1 MKVQKRNNELEEVSF
16 DKIKNRI
23 AFQTKDLNIDHIVI
37 AQKVISRI
45 YDGVKTSELDEL
57 TAQICTSLATENL
70 DYGML
75 ASRIIIS
82 NNHKNTSPSFSE
94 VIHILYN
101 NSKTSLI
108 SEDVYNVVIKH
119 KKKLNSVI
127 DYSRDYNFDYFS
139 YKTLERAYLM
149 KVDNNIVERIQHL
162 FMRVSI
168 GLHLSDIK
176 SAIESYHY
184 MSQKYFTHATPT
196 LFHAG
201 TPKPQL
207 LSCFLLG
214 TEDSVSGMYK
224 NISDCA
230 QISKWAGGIGV
241 HISNIRSKNSLIRST
256 NGKSNGLIPMLRVY
270 NECAK
275 HINQCFTPDTK
286 IYTKTGVKNIED
298 ITERDFVITKDGSYK
313 KVLEVIKNHTTDTIL
328 KIRTTHSIEDV
339 KCTKVH
345 EIFALCGI
353 KKMTPFSTIKH
364 KLLEGIIE
372 PEFVSAEDL
381 NKDTDFLV
389 FPIPTDVEDV
399 DEYDKDLCRF
409 YGIMLGDGHIT
420 KKKNCNSYEC
430 GITCGTVNKK
440 DTLTFIRN
448 FLQKRNIHSWEN
460 EHTNCIAIKWT
471 LSTDFDI
478 NYDMLYNK
486 EHQKYIHP
494 SFINLPKQKLL
505 SLILGLIE
513 TDGSRLKEIYYS
525 STSRELVEGL
535 RIILLKCGVLTSGN
549 IKNNI
554 GSVSPY
560 KNITTKQ
567 ICYSL
572 RIPKHP
578 ILESVLNITP
588 SKKLNF
594 FEYNNLLFSRVR
606 SIESCEYDGYVYDLN
621 IEDNHNYLT
630 HMGLVHNSGKR
641 NGSIAFYLEPHHPEI
656 IEFLQIRKNHGNE
669 DDRCRDLFSAMWISD
684 LFMERVK
691 ADATWSLFDPDVC
704 PKLTN
709 VCGDEYKELYETYEK
724 EKLFTKQLP
733 ARDVWKNILDAQI
746 ETGTPYIGFKDN
758 VNRKTNQQNLGTIKS
773 SNLCIE
779 INEYSDENE
788 YACCTLASLSLS
800 SFVKKKEIDTKFM
813 IYGLETGCTACD
825 LVKMMCKNNNY
836 EYEFHNIEDRYEEF
850 FDEQKIEE
858 HTVPQI
864 FIPNG
869 YIGGYQNFIEH
880 IQPEYDF
887 TELKKVVKIAIKNLN
902 KVIDLNYYPVPETK
916 LSNMKHRPLGL
927 GVQGLADTYAKMRF
941 AFDSD
946 EALQLNKDIF
956 ETIYYAA
963 LDESSSLAKKEGV
976 YSSYEGSPISKGIYQ
991 FDMWGVKPS
1000 TRHDWIRLKKK
1011 ISKYG
1016 IRNSLLTALMP
1027 TASTSQIMGNNECF
1041 EPFTS
1046 NIYSRRTIA
1055 GDFIIIN
1062 KYLIK
1067 DLTNLGMWN
1076 NELKNQIIAN
1086 NGSVQ
1091 DINIPKQLKELYKT
1105 VWEIKQKVLIQQSAD
1120 RGAYVCQAQSLNL
1133 FFEEPTHGQLT
1144 GALFYGW
1151 EKGLKTGSYY
1161 IRTRPKTQAQQFTV
1175 DPKYKVCESCSG

>member
-23 AFQTKDLNIDHIVI
+23 AFQTKDLDIDYIAI

-57 TAQICTSLATENL
+57 TAQICTSLSTENL
-70 DYGML
+70 QYGVL

-94 VIHILYN
+94 VIHILYH

-108 SEDVYNVVIKH
+108 SEEVYKVVMKH

-127 DYSRDYNFDYFS
+127 DYSRDYTFDYFS

-168 GLHLSDIK
+168 GLHFGDIK

-224 NISDCA
+224 NIGDCA

-313 KVLEVIKNHTTDTIL
+313 KVLEVIKNYKVDTIL
-328 KIRTTHSIEDV
+328 KIRTKHSIEDV

-372 PEFVSAEDL
+372 PEFVSAEEL

-440 DTLTFIRN
+440 DTLAFVRN

-471 LSTDFDI
+471 LSKDFEI
-478 NYDMLYNK
+478 NYDMLYTK

-525 STSRELVEGL
+525 STSRELIEGL

-621 IEDNHNYLT
+621 IEDNHNY
-630 HMGLVHNSGKR
+630 
-641 NGSIAFYLEPHHPEI
+641 
-656 IEFLQIRKNHGNE
+656 
-669 DDRCRDLFSAMWISD
+669 FS
-684 LFMERVK
+684 
-691 ADATWSLFDPDVC
+691 
-704 PKLTN
+704 
-709 VCGDEYKELYETYEK
+709 
-724 EKLFTKQLP
+724 
-733 ARDVWKNILDAQI
+733 
-746 ETGTPYIGFKDN
+746 
-758 VNRKTNQQNLGTIKS
+758 
-773 SNLCIE
+773 
-779 INEYSDENE
+779 
-788 YACCTLASLSLS
+788 
-800 SFVKKKEIDTKFM
+800 
-813 IYGLETGCTACD
+813 
-825 LVKMMCKNNNY
+825 
-836 EYEFHNIEDRYEEF
+836 
-850 FDEQKIEE
+850 
-858 HTVPQI
+858 
-864 FIPNG
+864 
-869 YIGGYQNFIEH
+869 
-880 IQPEYDF
+880 
-887 TELKKVVKIAIKNLN
+887 
-902 KVIDLNYYPVPETK
+902 VI
-916 LSNMKHRPLGL
+916 
-927 GVQGLADTYAKMRF
+927 
-941 AFDSD
+941 
-946 EALQLNKDIF
+946 
-956 ETIYYAA
+956 
-963 LDESSSLAKKEGV
+963 
-976 YSSYEGSPISKGIYQ
+976 
-991 FDMWGVKPS
+991 
-1000 TRHDWIRLKKK
+1000 
-1011 ISKYG
+1011 
-1016 IRNSLLTALMP
+1016 
-1027 TASTSQIMGNNECF
+1027 
-1041 EPFTS
+1041 
-1046 NIYSRRTIA
+1046 
-1055 GDFIIIN
+1055 
-1062 KYLIK
+1062 
-1067 DLTNLGMWN
+1067 
-1076 NELKNQIIAN
+1076 
-1086 NGSVQ
+1086 
-1091 DINIPKQLKELYKT
+1091 
-1105 VWEIKQKVLIQQSAD
+1105 
-1120 RGAYVCQAQSLNL
+1120 
-1133 FFEEPTHGQLT
+1133 
-1144 GALFYGW
+1144 
-1151 EKGLKTGSYY
+1151 
-1161 IRTRPKTQAQQFTV
+1161 
-1175 DPKYKVCESCSG
+1175 

>member
-23 AFQTKDLNIDHIVI
+23 AFQTKDLDIDYIAI

-57 TAQICTSLATENL
+57 TAQICTSLSTENL
-70 DYGML
+70 QYGVL

-94 VIHILYN
+94 VIHILYH

-108 SEDVYNVVIKH
+108 SEEVYKVVMKH

-127 DYSRDYNFDYFS
+127 DYSRDYTFDYFS

-168 GLHLSDIK
+168 GLHSSDIK

-224 NISDCA
+224 NIGDCA

-275 HINQCFTPDTK
+275 HINQ
-286 IYTKTGVKNIED
+286 
-298 ITERDFVITKDGSYK
+298 
-313 KVLEVIKNHTTDTIL
+313 
-328 KIRTTHSIEDV
+328 
-339 KCTKVH
+339 
-345 EIFALCGI
+345 
-353 KKMTPFSTIKH
+353 
-364 KLLEGIIE
+364 
-372 PEFVSAEDL
+372 
-381 NKDTDFLV
+381 
-389 FPIPTDVEDV
+389 
-399 DEYDKDLCRF
+399 
-409 YGIMLGDGHIT
+409 
-420 KKKNCNSYEC
+420 
-430 GITCGTVNKK
+430 
-440 DTLTFIRN
+440 
-448 FLQKRNIHSWEN
+448 
-460 EHTNCIAIKWT
+460 
-471 LSTDFDI
+471 
-478 NYDMLYNK
+478 
-486 EHQKYIHP
+486 
-494 SFINLPKQKLL
+494 
-505 SLILGLIE
+505 
-513 TDGSRLKEIYYS
+513 
-525 STSRELVEGL
+525 
-535 RIILLKCGVLTSGN
+535 
-549 IKNNI
+549 
-554 GSVSPY
+554 
-560 KNITTKQ
+560 
-567 ICYSL
+567 
-572 RIPKHP
+572 
-578 ILESVLNITP
+578 
-588 SKKLNF
+588 
-594 FEYNNLLFSRVR
+594 
-606 SIESCEYDGYVYDLN
+606 
-621 IEDNHNYLT
+621 
-630 HMGLVHNSGKR
+630 SGKR

-724 EKLFTKQLP
+724 EELFTKQLP

-788 YACCTLASLSLS
+788 YACCTLASLSLA
-800 SFVKKKEIDTKFM
+800 SFVKTKEINTKFL

-864 FIPNG
+864 FTKNG
-869 YIGGYQNFIEH
+869 YIGGYQNFIDH
-880 IQPEYDF
+880 VQPEYDF

-991 FDMWGVKPS
+991 FDMWNVKPS
-1000 TRHDWIRLKKK
+1000 SRHDWIRLKKK

-1067 DLTNLGMWN
+1067 DLTNLGLWN
-1076 NELKNQIIAN
+1076 TKLKNQIVAN

-1120 RGAYVCQAQSLNL
+1120 RGAYVCQSQSLNL